1 MTHIAKFDWWSI
13 AAIVFGFLVILAGCN
28 YWIAGPV
35 MLVLALSAYP
45 QSYVTTSSGLLVRAG
60 LMRRL
65 IPYQTITVVEPV
77 ADDTIK
83 VQYGHNSLLLE
94 PEDPDAFFRDLANR
108 VPHLGRRV
116 QFSF

>member
-1 MTHIAKFDWWSI
+1 MTHIAKFDWWSVG
-13 AAIVFGFLVILAGCN
+13 AIVFGFLVILAGCN

-108 VPHLGRRV
+108 LPHLGRRV